1 MADPLSWG
9 DFGASIAAIGAFG
22 TAAFGVVESAGKAIA
37 FSTGDTDHRR
47 YIGLPYS
54 GFGKVRKMLGPL
66 KPALKCAYGHDYLE
80 IIAQQYYSDRSAGTA
95 PDLIRQGVRLGLP
108 FLDIDVAQ
116 KIIGKI
122 WSLDAVHSQALATAL
137 QSSSDAALDGAAQAQ
152 AQALAGRFASALDA
166 RINAAFDIAEERYE
180 TQLKTAAGAVAI
192 ILACVFNYA
201 LGAGSTNQHGLY
213 PWAAAIA
220 VGLIAVPLA
229 PVAKDLSSSL
239 QNALT
244 SFKSIAG
251 KV

>member
-1 MADPLSWG
+1 VSDPLSWG

-37 FSTGDTDHRR
+37 FSGGDADHRH

-54 GFGKVRKMLGPL
+54 GFGKVRKMLAPL

-80 IIAQQYYSDRSAGTA
+80 IIAQQYYADRSAGTA

-108 FLDIDVAQ
+108 FLDADIAE

-122 WSLDAVHSQALATAL
+122 WSLDVAHSRALAAAL
-137 QSSSDAALDGAAQAQ
+137 QSSSDAVLDAAAETQ

-166 RINAAFDIAEERYE
+166 RINAAFDIAEQRYE
-180 TQLKTAAGAVAI
+180 TQLKTAAGAIAI
-192 ILACVFNYA
+192 ILAGVFNYA
-201 LGAGSTNQHGLY
+201 LGSGNDQHGLY
-213 PWAAAIA
+213 PWAAALA

-244 SFKSIAG
+244 SFKSLTG